1 VAVGGSSRRRALRA
15 SGCALL
21 AAGAL
26 LALGGCNTSA
36 LTKVELVVY
45 FQQGAPMSDHV
56 AALHA
61 CAHASPEAIPEPIT
75 KSNLA
80 SDAVGDVRFRIDH
93 ADDKQI
99 ALLTECLNKQPGV
112 AGVDIPDLTD

>member
-1 VAVGGSSRRRALRA
+1 MTTWTRRGLRM
-15 SGCALL
+15 SGCLL
-21 AAGAL
+21 LSVACLIGL
-26 LALGGCNTSA
+26 TGCNSSA

-61 CAHASPEAIPEPIT
+61 CAHASPEATPEPIT

-112 AGVDIPDLTD
+112 VGVDIPDLTD